1 MAECILYNG
10 GMFNNDYL
18 TAKPEDVK
26 YGQTFIG
33 AGTENTQEGTMP
45 TYYNVEHD
53 FPINGKFSIPEGYFV
68 SITLKQD
75 IPTLGAQ
82 YVDPSINGTTAGVK
96 GTYMTGNV
104 FIGGISGLSS
114 AVIKKG
120 VKIGPYIGTF
130 EGWVD

>member
-45 TYYNVEHD
+45 TYYNVGISCFNVIETKYPSGIEN
-53 FPINGKFSIPEGYFV
+53 FP
-68 SITLKQD
+68 L
-75 IPTLGAQ
+75 
-82 YVDPSINGTTAGVK
+82 
-96 GTYMTGNV
+96 MGNV
-104 FIGGISGLSS
+104 FVGGISGISS

>member
-45 TYYNVEHD
+45 
-53 FPINGKFSIPEGYFV
+53 V
-68 SITLKQD
+68 SYTHLTL
-75 IPTLGAQ
+75 PTIA
-82 YVDPSINGTTAGVK
+82 
-96 GTYMTGNV
+96 
-104 FIGGISGLSS
+104 
-114 AVIKKG
+114 
-120 VKIGPYIGTF
+120 
-130 EGWVD
+130 